1 MRLFQVKRGGNKN
14 VTPYIIYAS
23 EIRKAVTDAN
33 KGASFGEISKIVGD
47 QVWIFEP
54 QIKRCVLWYC
64 SSLQAQKDKKA
75 IVYAPVTKFSP
86 RKFG

>member
-1 MRLFQVKRGGNKN
+1 MISISIIFFFFQVKRGGNKN

-47 QVWIFEP
+47 QV
-54 QIKRCVLWYC
+54 
-64 SSLQAQKDKKA
+64 
-75 IVYAPVTKFSP
+75 
-86 RKFG
+86 